1 MTGHERQQAIAA
13 LTFLVAA
20 LFVASGYAPAARWRR
35 PLRAAAIAC
44 FVLAV
49 IAALVEIGRWL
60 ADPGGWLQ

>member
-1 MTGHERQQAIAA
+1 MTGVGRQQAIAA
-13 LTFLVAA
+13 LIFLVAA

-60 ADPGGWLQ
+60 ADPGGW

>member
-1 MTGHERQQAIAA
+1 MSGVARQQAIAA
-13 LTFLVAA
+13 LIFLVAA
-20 LFVASGYAPAARWRR
+20 LFVASGTMSAARWRR